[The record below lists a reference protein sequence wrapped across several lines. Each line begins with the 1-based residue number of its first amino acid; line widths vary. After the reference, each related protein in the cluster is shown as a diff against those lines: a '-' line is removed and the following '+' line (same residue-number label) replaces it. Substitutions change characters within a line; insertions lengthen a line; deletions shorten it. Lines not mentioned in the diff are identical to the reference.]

1 MEGIYHYCF
10 SSPGEVICRD
20 DEDFNRFVNCY
31 ALALYKVGGES
42 LADVVMSNH
51 FHAVLKCGDMVG
63 FSLALRR
70 MYVHY
75 FNYKYGRRGELGE
88 HRAFYSRLEGVRRIC
103 TAVSYVRSVF
113 SKEMGYAID
122 VRLLERQGARHQGAK
137 SFRRNVCKN
146 MKSPDSYIVG
156 DDGVYERACFTNIAQ
171 CEILYGSVRNFIFQ
185 MTRFSSEEWLKEQ
198 VADSPM
204 LKPVTLADI
213 EAPLLGCGS
222 GEGGENTLNLF
233 YRNEKVR
240 YEKGL
245 IQDMELCEIIDRFIV
260 REFGKG
266 SVYMITDE
274 EKRKVIDYLR
284 NNRDATNGKVFNL
297 EQLKR
302 CLVLV

>member
-63 FSLALRR
+63 FSSVLRR

-103 TAVSYVRSVF
+103 TAVSYVLRNPLHHGVCSTPFGYKYSSVRSVF
-113 SKEMGYAID
+113 SKEMGYAIGG
-122 VRLLERQGARHQGAK
+122 RLLGQQEERRLGAK

-185 MTRFSSEEWLKEQ
+185 MTRFSGEEWLKEQ

-233 YRNEKVR
+233 YRN
-240 YEKGL
+240 GL
-245 IQDMELCEIIDRFIV
+245 WNSGIKIIT
-260 REFGKG
+260 
-266 SVYMITDE
+266 SVP
-274 EKRKVIDYLR
+274 
-284 NNRDATNGKVFNL
+284 
-297 EQLKR
+297 
-302 CLVLV
+302 